1 MKAIIKHI
9 LVIAVLLSGAVYF
22 ALQSM
27 HSYTRHDETIQVPD
41 LRSYS
46 ISEVEDTLTLL
57 NLQYV
62 ILDTAAYNPSYP
74 KSSVTAH
81 DPLPGVSVKKDRKIY
96 LTLNPP
102 EATMVTVPYLKD
114 QHLRRAI
121 SFIESSG
128 LVLGRFIYKDDLAR
142 DVVIGMKYE
151 KNWLKSGESLPKGA
165 KIDIVLGNGNGQV
178 ENAPELTALTLREAV
193 EYIHYG
199 SMNLG
204 RVRYDKTVTDSLSAF
219 VYKQKPAY
227 DDNPVKLGY
236 EIDLWMTADS
246 TKLPDLKSEMRVRRD
261 SLNAIMKKLT
271 ERK

>member
-1 MKAIIKHI
+1 M
-9 LVIAVLLSGAVYF
+9 IAVLLAGAIYF
-22 ALQSM
+22 ALSTM
-27 HSYTRHDETIQVPD
+27 HSYTRHDETIEVPD

-46 ISEVEDTLTLL
+46 IIEVEDTLEML

-62 ILDTAAYNPSYP
+62 IMDTGAYNPIYP

-81 DPLPGVSVKKDRKIY
+81 EPLAGASVKKDRKIY

-102 EATMVTVPYLKD
+102 EATMVIVPQLKD

-128 LVLGRFIYKDDLAR
+128 LVLGRFIYKEDLAR
-142 DVVIGMKYE
+142 DVVIGMKHE
-151 KNWLKSGESLPKGA
+151 GEWLKSGERLPKGS
-165 KIDIVLGNGNGQV
+165 KLDIVLGNGNGQV
-178 ENAPELTALTLREAV
+178 ENAPELTALRLNEAI

-204 RVRYDKTVTDSLSAF
+204 KVRYDKTVTDSLSAF
-219 VYKQKPAY
+219 VYKQRPTF
-227 DDNPVKLGY
+227 DGDPVRLGS
-236 EIDLWMTADS
+236 EIDLWMTEDS
-246 TKLPDLKSEMRVRRD
+246 TRLPDIKSELRVRRD
-261 SLNAIMKKLT
+261 SLSAIMKKLT